1 MRFVFETQGVIDAET
16 EEEAN
21 ALAEELVLEAK
32 AKFGPGGNGIAGVSG
47 VLAVLDVQTVVP
59 KVSLPVGS

>member
-21 ALAEELVLEAK
+21 ALAEELVLAAK
-32 AKFGPGGNGIAGVSG
+32 AKFGPGGTGIAGVSG